1 MSCVIDDVL
10 APSPA
15 LEVAELSQIC
25 EGLARQRR
33 TISRRCF
40 MQWR

>member
-1 MSCVIDDVL
+1 MSCVIDDVP

-25 EGLARQRR
+25 EGLARQRPDNIQTLLMR
-33 TISRRCF
+33 
-40 MQWR
+40 WR